1 MCYIARQGK
10 TLKNRWS
17 CTRTKTYSQMPKL
30 HVFQRRLS
38 NEHFYANCKLIV
50 RRKRCIFGKQH
61 NIYYIFIPQNC
72 IKWGKELTVF
82 PLNTSDVKVTE
93 TLVGRTG
100 RRLGSDY
107 LYSPSLSKTYFNEK

>member
-1 MCYIARQGK
+1 MNTSMPIANWLLEEKGAFSE
-10 TLKNRWS
+10 N
-17 CTRTKTYSQMPKL
+17 
-30 HVFQRRLS
+30 
-38 NEHFYANCKLIV
+38 NI
-50 RRKRCIFGKQH
+50 IFT
-61 NIYYIFIPQNC
+61 YIFIPQNC
-72 IKWGKELTVF
+72 IEWGKELTIF